1 MIRLKS
7 DGALAVPKLHID
19 VVNKR
24 KLWYA
29 ISAVLLLVGVVSLL
43 FRGLN
48 LGIDFTGGNIMQLQF
63 SQTVTSEELRS
74 VVSSYVEA
82 TPTIQASDNNVFL
95 IRTEDMPEEQSN
107 QLLTQVESELGSF
120 EILRNERIGPVIG
133 AELIANAWWALLLA
147 LALMLLY
154 ITIRFRFNFAV
165 SAIVPLMH
173 DALMVLGIF
182 SILQVEVDSTFVAAI
197 LTVLGYSIN
206 STIVIFDR
214 IRENRELHP
223 KQGFTDLINE
233 SINQTLGRSIN
244 TSVAVLL
251 LVLCLFLFGGDTTK
265 AFSLALVI
273 GVIAGAYSSVFI
285 AGSIL
290 SDLTRLRG
298 VDKNE
303 IRAAKKGKKNDDKI
317 LV

>member
-1 MIRLKS
+1 M
-7 DGALAVPKLHID
+7 PKLHID

-154 ITIRFRFNFAV
+154 ITVRFRFNFAV

-303 IRAAKKGKKNDDKI
+303 IRAAKKGKKK
-317 LV
+317 